1 MCTPL
6 TPGGSPWASSTTR
19 TALPTWVSMAVP
31 TTCPPALRSSAWAVL
46 SAGVPV
52 VAHPAASNE
61 AMTTAMALMPYL
73 PWVKSRVAL
82 ASGSAAG
89 SRRRVEVRA
98 GPLHQA
104 GIGQQIVRRHRHRL
118 GRLAHALAGE
128 GRHRGGP
135 KGARV
140 DRGAGGA
147 EPVGEGGGLDG
158 ADRRHVRPEEAE
170 QRVVALERLVRR
182 LEIDDLDATT
192 GRHRR
197 ALRARDHAAA
207 EVPHVV
213 EASGPDVK
221 RAGRVLG
228 DDVGGGSPGRD
239 DSVDPRVGPHLLA
252 QHAHVVEGLD
262 DGVERVDAFPGIGG
276 GVDRKSTRLE
286 AHAHDAEQV
295 LVQDPAVEAV
305 DHHGCV
311 DVAEDPALDQLDL

>member
-98 GPLHQA
+98 GLLHQA
-104 GIGQQIVRRHRHRL
+104 GVGQQIVRRHRHRL

-128 GRHRGGP
+128 RRHRGGLE
-135 KGARV
+135 GARV
-140 DRGAGGA
+140 DRCAGRRDLDHRLDGRDYLA
-147 EPVGEGGGLDG
+147 HVADIGGSQPIGEGRGLDG
-158 ADRRHVRPEEAE
+158 ADRRHVRPEEAK
-170 QRVVALERLVRR
+170 QRVVAFERLSCG
-182 LEIDDLDATT
+182 LPGAHLPGA
-192 GRHRR
+192 
-197 ALRARDHAAA
+197 AR
-207 EVPHVV
+207 
-213 EASGPDVK
+213 G
-221 RAGRVLG
+221 
-228 DDVGGGSPGRD
+228 
-239 DSVDPRVGPHLLA
+239 
-252 QHAHVVEGLD
+252 
-262 DGVERVDAFPGIGG
+262 
-276 GVDRKSTRLE
+276 
-286 AHAHDAEQV
+286 
-295 LVQDPAVEAV
+295 
-305 DHHGCV
+305 
-311 DVAEDPALDQLDL
+311 